1 MQKKLQI
8 DNFFRQISGVKIEET
23 FDHWSNLLMNTE
35 EFSKSTT
42 VEAMND
48 MLKKIVMYG
57 SEETVKIAS
66 LFQQYNYKYNSA
78 EKNEDSER
86 VEARTMFTLLFL
98 AAETICSLKNDF
110 TGHKINVM
118 DLMRMKL
125 NDTYKKEVYDEL
137 VMAEKAARSI
147 IRNGV
152 H

>member
-86 VEARTMFTLLFL
+86 VEARTMFTLLFFSCGDNL
-98 AAETICSLKNDF
+98 F
-110 TGHKINVM
+110 F
-118 DLMRMKL
+118 
-125 NDTYKKEVYDEL
+125 KK
-137 VMAEKAARSI
+137 
-147 IRNGV
+147 
-152 H
+152 